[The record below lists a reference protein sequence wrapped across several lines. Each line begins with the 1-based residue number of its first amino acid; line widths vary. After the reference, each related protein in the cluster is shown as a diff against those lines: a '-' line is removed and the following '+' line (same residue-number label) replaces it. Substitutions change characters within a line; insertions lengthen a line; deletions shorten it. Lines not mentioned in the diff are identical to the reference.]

1 LAAQVDLK
9 QNYELLF
16 TCKTG
21 AKVASYWSLEVSLMP
36 LKKITKQ
43 AQLVSRDYIINMRDF
58 ALSKGVAAKTLLEN
72 SDADLELL
80 LTPPPQV
87 SEHLLRTMGYNLF
100 KALPDPYEAVIE
112 FGKGMVLSV
121 HGSLGVAIQG
131 ATDINEVANLAQQ
144 YYQTRSNSRS
154 ILLESD
160 GDFLCVRMP
169 EDHSKF
175 DYYLTLATLV
185 SFEYVITRM
194 LTHYTL
200 RERCVIHQN
209 FPEPENF
216 PWHKIEGYELKFSEK
231 FNQLMVPKSWL
242 NLTINPINQE
252 LASLAKSKCDQTLQ
266 EISSQD
272 LVNDIRQKLKNLPSQ
287 NTSLKEMADLLHV
300 SPSTLQ
306 RRLREFDT
314 TYKDIKLEE
323 RLITA
328 KQLLFNNENSLEQI
342 SEQLG
347 FSDASSFTKSFKTFS
362 GHTPAAYRKMHAT
375 EQ

>member
-1 LAAQVDLK
+1 M

-43 AQLVSRDYIINMRDF
+43 AQLVSRDYIIYMRDF
-58 ALSKGVAAKTLLEN
+58 ALSKGVAANTLLEN
-72 SDADLELL
+72 SDADLQLL
-80 LTPPPQV
+80 LDPPSQV
-87 SEHLLRTMGYNLF
+87 NEHILRNMGYNLF
-100 KALPDPYEAVIE
+100 RALPHPYEAVIE
-112 FGKGMVLSV
+112 FGKGMVLSL

-131 ATDINEVANLAQQ
+131 ATDINEVASLAQQ

-154 ILLESD
+154 ILLESE

-169 EDHSKF
+169 EDQSQLDNF
-175 DYYLTLATLV
+175 LTLATLV
-185 SFEYVITRM
+185 SFEYVLTRM
-194 LTHYTL
+194 LSHYNL
-200 RERCVIHQN
+200 SEQCVIHQN
-209 FPEPENF
+209 FSEPDNF
-216 PWHKIEGYELKFSEK
+216 PWHKIEGYKLKFTEK

-252 LASLAKSKCDQTLQ
+252 LAMLAKSQCDQTLQ

-272 LVNDIRQKLKNLPSQ
+272 LVNDIRQKLKNLPSN

-323 RLITA
+323 RLISA
-328 KQLLFNNENSLEQI
+328 KQLLFNNESSLEQI
-342 SEQLG
+342 SEKLG

-362 GHTPAAYRKMHAT
+362 GHTPAAYRKMHSA